1 MRYMGGKFHI
11 ANALGGEIN
20 VRRAS
25 GQPYWEPFVG
35 AGWVLDR
42 VPGGKRYASDAN
54 EKLIA
59 LWQALQDGWI
69 PPISLTEEEYN
80 TIKANQDSMNPALVA
95 FAGFGLSFAGK
106 WFGGYA
112 REDSDRKY
120 AKDARNSLL
129 KLRITGVTFFHA
141 NFIGREP
148 PEEAMMI
155 YCDPP
160 YAGTTGY
167 QATGRWDPTP
177 FWWWARELADQGHT
191 VLISEYQAP
200 DDFTCI
206 AEFPKKTEMRTK
218 NGGRETRIERL
229 FIYGDGTPLQRRLI

>member
-11 ANALGGEIN
+11 AAALGGEIN
-20 VRRAS
+20 IRRAP

-42 VPGGKRYASDAN
+42 VPGGPRYASDKN

-59 LWQALQDGWI
+59 LWQALQAGWV
-69 PPISLTEEEYN
+69 PPAILTEKEYN
-80 TIKANQDSMNPALVA
+80 RIKANQNRVDPALVA
-95 FAGFGLSFAGK
+95 FVGFGLSFAGK

-112 REDSDRKY
+112 REDATRKY
-120 AKDARNSLL
+120 AKNARNSLL
-129 KLRITGVTFFHA
+129 KLRIAGVTFFHA
-141 NFIGREP
+141 DFIGHEP
-148 PEEAMMI
+148 PEEEMMI

-167 QATGRWDPTP
+167 QAVGLWNPTH
-177 FWWWARELADQGHT
+177 FWWWVRQLGEQGHT
-191 VLISEYQAP
+191 VLVSEYQAP

-206 AEFPKKTEMRTK
+206 ADFAKVTEMRTAK
-218 NGGRETRIERL
+218 GGREHRTEKLFVHGQGER
-229 FIYGDGTPLQRRLI
+229 LQRRLM